1 MPPKR
6 YNFRARK
13 TPVVW
18 VDDDTL
24 KTKKRRRTKMIQTI
38 FQKMKTNPNMRA
50 TKMKMK
56 MKMKM
61 KLKTKVNLKKSHH
74 SSFPKA
80 QKSQSSFTFISSQ
93 EVKVRGA

>member
-24 KTKKRRRTKMIQTI
+24 KTKKEEEDQSGRQNSHGTEVTHSG
-38 FQKMKTNPNMRA
+38 A
-50 TKMKMK
+50 
-56 MKMKM
+56 
-61 KLKTKVNLKKSHH
+61 KL
-74 SSFPKA
+74 F
-80 QKSQSSFTFISSQ
+80 
-93 EVKVRGA
+93 

>member
-24 KTKKRRRTKMIQTI
+24 KTKKEEEDQDDSDYIPEDEEETEDDEEDEDEDESEDEDETELYNLNEQIKRNFRNYNYETN
-38 FQKMKTNPNMRA
+38 QK
-50 TKMKMK
+50 
-56 MKMKM
+56 
-61 KLKTKVNLKKSHH
+61 
-74 SSFPKA
+74 
-80 QKSQSSFTFISSQ
+80 I
-93 EVKVRGA
+93 

>member
-24 KTKKRRRTKMIQTI
+24 KTKKEEEDQDDDEDMMMMMLLPQRWV
-38 FQKMKTNPNMRA
+38 PRA
-50 TKMKMK
+50 
-56 MKMKM
+56 
-61 KLKTKVNLKKSHH
+61 
-74 SSFPKA
+74 A
-80 QKSQSSFTFISSQ
+80 
-93 EVKVRGA
+93 A